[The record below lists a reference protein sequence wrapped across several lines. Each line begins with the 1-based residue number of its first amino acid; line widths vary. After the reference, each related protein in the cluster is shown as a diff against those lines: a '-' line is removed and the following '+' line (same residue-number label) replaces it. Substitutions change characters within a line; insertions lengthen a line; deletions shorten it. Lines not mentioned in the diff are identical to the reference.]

1 MFSRFIWLR
10 PIDKKFSKTI
20 AKELQ
25 SIYLEHGYLRV
36 IQCDQGPEFKGAVK
50 KLCRRLKIK
59 IICSRPYHPQSQ
71 GKVERSHRSLR
82 AKMEYDILKM
92 GKKGVN
98 WRNNIQEYQ
107 HILNNDP
114 KRCWAIK
121 LLLRFTLHVNVIQN
135 NRPKKKSTLLPKR
148 VCTNRPIRIGENVA
162 KMLQLYGN
170 KHQMLQNDVVN
181 G

>member
-1 MFSRFIWLR
+1 MDMGKRGTCKLHGVTYRYVLSVIDVFSRFIWLR

-25 SIYLEHGYLRV
+25 SIYLEHGYPRV

-98 WRNNIQEYQ
+98 WGNNIQEYQ

-135 NRPKKKSTLLPKR
+135 NRP
-148 VCTNRPIRIGENVA
+148 
-162 KMLQLYGN
+162 
-170 KHQMLQNDVVN
+170 
-181 G
+181 